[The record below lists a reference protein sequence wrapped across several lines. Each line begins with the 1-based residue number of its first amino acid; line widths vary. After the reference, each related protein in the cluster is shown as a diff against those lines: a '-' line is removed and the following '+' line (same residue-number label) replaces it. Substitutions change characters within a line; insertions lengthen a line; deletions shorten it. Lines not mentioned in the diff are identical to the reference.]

1 MTENTSLAPTLG
13 VFAGCYVLVTALV
26 VVAVFL
32 IDFQPNSGVNIGMLI
47 GSALVATYW
56 FSRRHARRFSKA
68 EAWRMT
74 IYSLI
79 LCWLLST
86 AMFALYMAINPSF
99 AYVLRALFQDAEP
112 LALSVIFLV
121 VSGVYL
127 LILFI
132 IYRWLARFV
141 VMAVR
146 G

>member
-1 MTENTSLAPTLG
+1 MTEKTTLAPALG
-13 VFAGCYVLVTALV
+13 VFAGCYVLFTALV

-56 FSRRHARRFSKA
+56 FARRHVRRFSKA

-74 IYSLI
+74 IYSMI

-86 AMFALYMAINPSF
+86 AMFALYLAINPSF
-99 AYVLRALFQDAEP
+99 AYVLRASLQQAEP
-112 LALSVIFLV
+112 WALSIIMLV
-121 VSGVYL
+121 VAGVYF